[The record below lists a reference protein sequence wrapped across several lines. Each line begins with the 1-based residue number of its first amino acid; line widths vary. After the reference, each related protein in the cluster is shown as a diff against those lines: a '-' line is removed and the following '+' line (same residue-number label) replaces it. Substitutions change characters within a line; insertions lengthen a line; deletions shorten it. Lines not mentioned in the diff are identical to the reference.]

1 MSALLTFAKLIS
13 AVAGFLDRLVGY
25 LSERR
30 AIQAGE
36 DKAAARSL
44 KELTTRVR
52 KARDARRDVDTR
64 GLPDNDP
71 HLRD

>member
-1 MSALLTFAKLIS
+1 MSAVLTFAKLIY
-13 AVAGFLDRLVGY
+13 AVAGVLDRFVGY

-44 KELTTRVR
+44 KEQTDRVR
-52 KARDARRDVDTR
+52 KARDARRDVHTR
-64 GLPDNDP
+64 GQPDNDP
-71 HLRD
+71 NLRD